1 MTGALLSTHGLF
13 LPARRLETCLQP
25 HAAPTVDLN
34 ALIRAA
40 TPEEPRVLTVWAAAA
55 AAGQPACKSLA
66 VGASTLETGF
76 AEQAQL
82 TLGYVEQFATPSTI
96 GIGRGC

>member
-1 MTGALLSTHGLF
+1 M
-13 LPARRLETCLQP
+13 QP

-40 TPEEPRVLTVWAAAA
+40 TPEEPRVLTVWAPPQQ
-55 AAGQPACKSLA
+55 AGQPACKSLA
-66 VGASTLETGF
+66 VGASTLETGLRTWV